1 MQPLDHAGAPRF
13 DGAAA
18 LSFLQALGA
27 EPSAVHYRA
36 IHWDKNHEPKGERAV
51 HLAPT
56 FQPRGAR
63 LEQLQQAGYRLY
75 WLPNGGPND
84 ADVKA
89 CSFLFVEWDEQP
101 MEWQVGAWQALGL
114 PEPTVLLATGGK
126 SIHAYWRLSEPIA
139 PERWRPL
146 IQRLIAYCKSDPTCK
161 NPSRLMRLAGSS
173 YIHKSD
179 DLGPDGQSIGG
190 TLGAHPARMIRHSP
204 AAIYSADVFEER
216 LPELPK
222 PEPPAPAPAP
232 SAPARSAAADQPRTY
247 EELERLV
254 SSYPQIMAKN
264 GQREEALRL
273 VCGLARCMELIGKG
287 KLDAITLASR
297 YHPQAADTFEQVDR
311 WKFDQFDAGSFI
323 KQCKGAGVDVKRHDI
338 PKPPPPT
345 PPLNGEQFIPADA
358 PVELPPWQLE
368 PDEEGDDIERQELAV
383 EIRNYRDVAAAA
395 ELASIDLAFPPGLAS
410 LVNTYASEQML
421 KPCGF
426 LLPILCSVCS
436 VIGNRARVAMTP
448 THAWK
453 EACVLWGANIATA
466 SSGKSPTSG
475 PTTMQAFKPWQAQER
490 KRHADALADWKHRR
504 ARAERE
510 AKAAASE
517 SGGAGGDPMAQFL
530 AENPQPELRHL
541 LVSDATFERIEMIL
555 SNGSNPG
562 LLAVHDELA
571 GWFSQLCRAPNRSDR
586 AKWLSLYPGEQ
597 IITDRVGR
605 DSIFVP
611 NPAVSL
617 FGSLQPAR
625 LEGLWKADA
634 DANEGMADADG
645 LWSRFLMFD
654 LGEWAYDYQDSTVLI
669 APAITNLYKQV
680 DAAASK
686 LPLGEDGEP
695 IIITVAED
703 AKATMVQWVRQ
714 AESFKFAASDPS
726 DRQYWG
732 KQRGATLRIA
742 LAIHAIRQASA
753 GLSLNTP
760 IPEDVIRA
768 AIIFTALFA
777 RERDKVLGPVRTVA
791 GGAIKRL
798 LDKGREWRRSH
809 GSRPVPQSQVRAWCL
824 PARRTPAAE
833 VRTWLLSVVA
843 ETPDCGQVVR
853 KGKAVEWVP
862 PGD

>member
-1 MQPLDHAGAPRF
+1 MQTPPT
-13 DGAAA
+13 AAA
-18 LSFLQALGA
+18 
-27 EPSAVHYRA
+27 
-36 IHWDKNHEPKGERAV
+36 
-51 HLAPT
+51 
-56 FQPRGAR
+56 
-63 LEQLQQAGYRLY
+63 
-75 WLPNGGPND
+75 GPYD
-84 ADVKA
+84 HD
-89 CSFLFVEWDEQP
+89 
-101 MEWQVGAWQALGL
+101 
-114 PEPTVLLATGGK
+114 
-126 SIHAYWRLSEPIA
+126 
-139 PERWRPL
+139 RWR
-146 IQRLIAYCKSDPTCK
+146 R
-161 NPSRLMRLAGSS
+161 
-173 YIHKSD
+173 
-179 DLGPDGQSIGG
+179 
-190 TLGAHPARMIRHSP
+190 
-204 AAIYSADVFEER
+204 ER
-216 LPELPK
+216 LPMLAGIGPLLPGAPDKRPLVGNDWETHQGLSIPDLQAAAPQCVCWHVGAAPGHIAIDIDGPRAAAFCQQHGCEPYTADTWRIVRTGNTERLKLVYTVTAEQKSVLAAGGKTVKVGIGDGGPDDKGEELAVFAK
-222 PEPPAPAPAP
+222 PGTQIVVLGQHYTKESNFTVNDDQYAWAGRPPAEAQPLPPEWFNLLQGVFCGDRPLRPKTRRSVSAP
-232 SAPARSAAADQPRTY
+232 SARAPRSYSGASGTWRNSSQRQPCPMCGRDHSGACSIHQDGDSVWCCHGETRSAPDCSKRGEEVTGNDGRTWGY
-247 EELERLV
+247 VRTEDHDSFGERSLFV
-254 SSYPQIMAKN
+254 LHK
-264 GQREEALRL
+264 
-273 VCGLARCMELIGKG
+273 
-287 KLDAITLASR
+287 
-297 YHPQAADTFEQVDR
+297 
-311 WKFDQFDAGSFI
+311 
-323 KQCKGAGVDVKRHDI
+323 
-338 PKPPPPT
+338 PKPKPSPPT
-345 PPLNGEQFIPADA
+345 PPMGGEPFIPPDA
-358 PVELPPWQLE
+358 RVGSSPDDLE
-368 PDEEGDDIERQELAV
+368 PDDDDSDDVERQDLAI

-395 ELASIDLAFPPGLAS
+395 DLATLDLAFPPGLATM
-410 LVNTYASEQML
+410 LNTYASENRL

-436 VIGNRARVAMTP
+436 VIGNRAKASMTP
-448 THAWK
+448 NHAWK

-490 KRHADALADWKHRR
+490 KRHAEALADWRHRR
-504 ARAERE
+504 AQAERD

-517 SGGAGGDPMAQFL
+517 SGGAGGDPVAKFL

-555 SNGSNPG
+555 NNGSNPG

-571 GWFSQLCRAPNRSDR
+571 GWFSQMCRAPNRSDR

-634 DANEGMADADG
+634 EANEGMADADG

-669 APAITNLYKQV
+669 SHAITTLYKQV

-686 LPLGEDGEP
+686 LPTNADDEP
-695 IIITVAED
+695 VIISLSDD
-703 AKATMVQWVRQ
+703 AKAIMIDWIRQ

-753 GLSLNTP
+753 GLSLTTP
-760 IPEDVIRA
+760 ISGDVIRA
-768 AIIFTALFA
+768 AIVFTALFA
-777 RERDKVLGPVRTVA
+777 RERDRVLGAARTGA

-809 GSRPVPQSQVRAWCL
+809 GSAPVPQSQIRAWAL
-824 PARRTPAAE
+824 PARRAPAAQ

-853 KGKAVEWVP
+853 RGKAVEWVP

>member
-1 MQPLDHAGAPRF
+1 MLSRLGPLFPGAPDKRPLVGDEWEAHPGVTIAQLQASEPQCVCWHVGAAPGHIAIDIDGPRAAAFCQQHGCEPYTADTWRIVRTGNTDRLKLVYTVTAEQKSVLAAGGKTVKVGIGDGGPDDKGEEFAVFAKPGTQIVVLGQHYTKESNFTVNDDQYAWAGRPPAEAQPLPPEWF
-13 DGAAA
+13 N
-18 LSFLQALGA
+18 LLQG
-27 EPSAVHYRA
+27 VFCG
-36 IHWDKNHEPKGERAV
+36 D
-51 HLAPT
+51 
-56 FQPRGAR
+56 
-63 LEQLQQAGYRLY
+63 
-75 WLPNGGPND
+75 
-84 ADVKA
+84 
-89 CSFLFVEWDEQP
+89 
-101 MEWQVGAWQALGL
+101 
-114 PEPTVLLATGGK
+114 
-126 SIHAYWRLSEPIA
+126 
-139 PERWRPL
+139 RPL
-146 IQRLIAYCKSDPTCK
+146 R
-161 NPSRLMRLAGSS
+161 
-173 YIHKSD
+173 
-179 DLGPDGQSIGG
+179 
-190 TLGAHPARMIRHSP
+190 
-204 AAIYSADVFEER
+204 
-216 LPELPK
+216 PK
-222 PEPPAPAPAP
+222 TRRSVSAP
-232 SAPARSAAADQPRTY
+232 SARAPRSYSGASGTWRNSSQRQPCPMCGRDHSGACSIHQDGDSVWCCHGETRSAPDCSKKGEEVTGNDGRTWAY
-247 EELERLV
+247 VRTEDHDSFGERSLFV
-254 SSYPQIMAKN
+254 LHK
-264 GQREEALRL
+264 
-273 VCGLARCMELIGKG
+273 
-287 KLDAITLASR
+287 
-297 YHPQAADTFEQVDR
+297 
-311 WKFDQFDAGSFI
+311 
-323 KQCKGAGVDVKRHDI
+323 
-338 PKPPPPT
+338 PKPKPSPPT
-345 PPLNGEQFIPADA
+345 PPMDGEPFIPPDA
-358 PVELPPWQLE
+358 RVGSSPDHLE
-368 PDEEGDDIERQELAV
+368 PDDDDDDAERQDLAI

-395 ELASIDLAFPPGLAS
+395 DLAALDLAFPPGLATM
-410 LVNTYASEQML
+410 LNTYASENRL

-436 VIGNRARVAMTP
+436 VIGNRAKVSMTP
-448 THAWK
+448 NHAWK

-490 KRHADALADWKHRR
+490 KRHAEALADWRHRR
-504 ARAERE
+504 AQAERD
-510 AKAAASE
+510 AKAAAAE
-517 SGGAGGDPMAQFL
+517 SGGAGGDPVAQFL

-555 SNGSNPG
+555 NNGSNPG

-571 GWFSQLCRAPNRSDR
+571 GWFSQMCRAPNRSDR

-634 DANEGMADADG
+634 EANEGMADADG

-669 APAITNLYKQV
+669 SHAITTLYKQV

-686 LPLGEDGEP
+686 LPTNADDEP
-695 IIITVAED
+695 VVISLSDD
-703 AKATMVQWVRQ
+703 AKAIMIDWIRQ

-753 GLSLNTP
+753 GLSLTTP
-760 IPEDVIRA
+760 ISGDVARA
-768 AIIFTALFA
+768 AIVFTALFA
-777 RERDKVLGPVRTVA
+777 RERDRVLGAARTGA

-809 GSRPVPQSQVRAWCL
+809 GSTPVPQSQIRAWAL
-824 PARRTPAAE
+824 PARRAPAAQ

-853 KGKAVEWVP
+853 RGKAVEWVP

>member
-1 MQPLDHAGAPRF
+1 
-13 DGAAA
+13 
-18 LSFLQALGA
+18 
-27 EPSAVHYRA
+27 
-36 IHWDKNHEPKGERAV
+36 
-51 HLAPT
+51 
-56 FQPRGAR
+56 
-63 LEQLQQAGYRLY
+63 
-75 WLPNGGPND
+75 
-84 ADVKA
+84 
-89 CSFLFVEWDEQP
+89 
-101 MEWQVGAWQALGL
+101 
-114 PEPTVLLATGGK
+114 
-126 SIHAYWRLSEPIA
+126 
-139 PERWRPL
+139 
-146 IQRLIAYCKSDPTCK
+146 
-161 NPSRLMRLAGSS
+161 
-173 YIHKSD
+173 
-179 DLGPDGQSIGG
+179 
-190 TLGAHPARMIRHSP
+190 
-204 AAIYSADVFEER
+204 
-216 LPELPK
+216 
-222 PEPPAPAPAP
+222 
-232 SAPARSAAADQPRTY
+232 
-247 EELERLV
+247 
-254 SSYPQIMAKN
+254 
-264 GQREEALRL
+264 
-273 VCGLARCMELIGKG
+273 
-287 KLDAITLASR
+287 
-297 YHPQAADTFEQVDR
+297 
-311 WKFDQFDAGSFI
+311 
-323 KQCKGAGVDVKRHDI
+323 
-338 PKPPPPT
+338 
-345 PPLNGEQFIPADA
+345 
-358 PVELPPWQLE
+358 
-368 PDEEGDDIERQELAV
+368 
-383 EIRNYRDVAAAA
+383 
-395 ELASIDLAFPPGLAS
+395 
-410 LVNTYASEQML
+410 
-421 KPCGF
+421 
-426 LLPILCSVCS
+426 
-436 VIGNRARVAMTP
+436 
-448 THAWK
+448 
-453 EACVLWGANIATA
+453 
-466 SSGKSPTSG
+466 
-475 PTTMQAFKPWQAQER
+475 MQAFKPWQAQER
-490 KRHADALADWKHRR
+490 KRHADALSDWKHRR
-504 ARAERE
+504 AQAERE

-686 LPLGEDGEP
+686 LPIGEDGEP

-777 RERDKVLGPVRTVA
+777 RERDKVLGPVRTGA

-798 LDKGREWRRSH
+798 LDKGREWRSSH
-809 GSRPVPQSQVRAWCL
+809 GSRPVPQSQIRAWCL

-843 ETPDCGQVVR
+843 ETPDCGQVIR